1 MKEMLIILLSVVL
14 IDNLVLSRFLG
25 VCSFLGLTK
34 DLKNAMGMSVA
45 VIFVMIVATG
55 ITYPIYW
62 SILEPINLGYLQTV
76 VFILVIAAVVQVL
89 EAIIRKAFPP
99 LYKAMGIYLPLIT
112 TNCAILGVILINIQE
127 IYNFGSAMMSSF
139 GAGVGYM
146 LAMFLFT
153 GVREKMEKADIPEFM
168 QGLPITL
175 MAASVVSVS
184 FMGFKGVIENL
195 FG

>member
-34 DLKNAMGMSVA
+34 DFKNAMGMSVA

-112 TNCAILGVILINIQE
+112 TNCAILGVMLINIQE

>member
-1 MKEMLIILLSVVL
+1 MLIILFSVIL

-25 VCSFLGLTK
+25 VCSFIGLTK
-34 DLKNAMGMSVA
+34 DLKNAMGMSIA
-45 VIFVMIVATG
+45 VIFVMMVATG

-62 SILEPINLGYLQTV
+62 SILEPISLGYLQTV
-76 VFILVIAAVVQVL
+76 IFILVIASVVQVL
-89 EAIIRKAFPP
+89 EAIIRKVFPP
-99 LYKAMGIYLPLIT
+99 LYKAMGIFLPLIT
-112 TNCAILGVILINIQE
+112 TNCAILGVMLINIQE

-153 GVREKMEKADIPEFM
+153 GVRSKMEKADIPDFL

-175 MAASVVSVS
+175 MAASIVSVS

>member
-1 MKEMLIILLSVVL
+1 MKEFLIILFSVIL

-34 DLKNAMGMSVA
+34 SLKNAMGMSLA
-45 VIFVMIVATG
+45 VIFVMMVATA

-62 SILEPINLGYLQTV
+62 QLLEPVKLGYLQTV
-76 VFILVIAAVVQVL
+76 VFILIIASVVQVL
-89 EAIIRKAFPP
+89 EAVIRKAFPP
-99 LYKAMGIYLPLIT
+99 LYRAMGIYLPLIT
-112 TNCAILGVILINIQE
+112 TNCAILGVMLINIQE
-127 IYNFGSAMMSSF
+127 TYSFMAAMMSSL

-146 LAMFLFT
+146 LAMFLFS
-153 GVREKMEKADIPEFM
+153 GVRAKMEKAQIPAFFE
-168 QGLPITL
+168 GLPSTL
-175 MAASVVSVS
+175 MAASIVSVS

>member
-1 MKEMLIILLSVVL
+1 M
-14 IDNLVLSRFLG
+14 
-25 VCSFLGLTK
+25 
-34 DLKNAMGMSVA
+34 
-45 VIFVMIVATG
+45 
-55 ITYPIYW
+55 
-62 SILEPINLGYLQTV
+62 
-76 VFILVIAAVVQVL
+76 L

-112 TNCAILGVILINIQE
+112 TNCAILGVMLINIQE

>member
-1 MKEMLIILLSVVL
+1 MKEFFVILFSVIL

-34 DLKNAMGMSVA
+34 SVKNAMGMSVA
-45 VIFVMIVATG
+45 VIFVMLVATAV
-55 ITYPIYW
+55 TYPIYW
-62 SILEPINLGYLQTV
+62 NLLDPVGLGYLQTV

-89 EAIIRKAFPP
+89 EAVIRKAFPP
-99 LYKAMGIYLPLIT
+99 LYRAMGIYLPLIT
-112 TNCAILGVILINIQE
+112 TNCAILGVMLINIQE
-127 IYNFGSAMMSSF
+127 TYGFLAAMTSSL

-146 LAMFLFT
+146 LAMFLFA
-153 GVREKMEKADIPEFM
+153 GVRAKIEKADIPSFM
-168 QGLPITL
+168 EGLPSTL
-175 MAASVVSVS
+175 MAAAIVSVS

>member
-1 MKEMLIILLSVVL
+1 MKEMLIILFSVIL

-25 VCSFLGLTK
+25 VCSFIGLTK
-34 DLKNAMGMSVA
+34 NLKNAMGMSVA

-62 SILEPINLGYLQTV
+62 SLLEPIKLGYLQTV
-76 VFILVIAAVVQVL
+76 VFILVIASVVQVL

-112 TNCAILGVILINIQE
+112 TNCAILGVMLINIQE
-127 IYNFGSAMMSSF
+127 VYSFGGAMMSSF

-146 LAMFLFT
+146 LAMFLYA
-153 GVREKMEKADIPEFM
+153 GVREKMEKSDIPEFM
-168 QGLPITL
+168 EGLPIAL
-175 MAASVVSVS
+175 IAASIVSVS

>member
-112 TNCAILGVILINIQE
+112 TNCAILGVMLINIQE

>member
-1 MKEMLIILLSVVL
+1 MKEMLIILFSVVL

-112 TNCAILGVILINIQE
+112 TNCAILGVMLINIQE

-153 GVREKMEKADIPEFM
+153 GVRSKMEKADIPEFM

-175 MAASVVSVS
+175 MAASIVSVS

>member
-1 MKEMLIILLSVVL
+1 MKEMLIILFSVIL

-25 VCSFLGLTK
+25 VCSFIGLTK
-34 DLKNAMGMSVA
+34 DLKNAMGMSIA
-45 VIFVMIVATG
+45 VIFVMMVATG

-62 SILEPINLGYLQTV
+62 SILEPISLGYLQTV
-76 VFILVIAAVVQVL
+76 IFILVIASVVQVL
-89 EAIIRKAFPP
+89 EAIIRKVFPP
-99 LYKAMGIYLPLIT
+99 LYKAMGIFLPLIT
-112 TNCAILGVILINIQE
+112 TNCAILGVMLINIQE

-153 GVREKMEKADIPEFM
+153 GVRSKMEKADIPEFL

-175 MAASVVSVS
+175 MAASIVSVS

>member
-112 TNCAILGVILINIQE
+112 TNCAILGVMLINIQE
-127 IYNFGSAMMSSF
+127 SYNFGSAMMSSF

>member
-1 MKEMLIILLSVVL
+1 MKEMLIILFSVVL

-45 VIFVMIVATG
+45 VIFVMMVATG

-62 SILEPINLGYLQTV
+62 SILAPINLGYLQTV
-76 VFILVIAAVVQVL
+76 IFILVIAAVVQVL

-112 TNCAILGVILINIQE
+112 TNCAILGVMLINIQE
-127 IYNFGSAMMSSF
+127 EYSFISAMMSSF

-153 GVREKMEKADIPEFM
+153 GVRSKMEKADIPEFL

-175 MAASVVSVS
+175 MAASIVSVS